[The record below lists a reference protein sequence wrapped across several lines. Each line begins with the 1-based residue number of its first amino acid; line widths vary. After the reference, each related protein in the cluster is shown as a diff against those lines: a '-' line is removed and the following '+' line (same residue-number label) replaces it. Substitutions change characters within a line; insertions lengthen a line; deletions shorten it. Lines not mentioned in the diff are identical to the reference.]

1 MVKKRNLIVLGLAS
15 LTFLTGCGSE
25 KTLVCTTN
33 QSGNGI
39 SVDQE
44 ITVNFKSKKVD
55 SIKMVVDSKATD
67 DTIKQNWS
75 IFQTEMDKQYKNK
88 ESDGVT
94 LKVEND
100 DKKYTYKV
108 SLDVDLN
115 KATKDSL
122 SEYGLSDI
130 TSSKENVEDVKKAA
144 EDQGY
149 KCEIK

>member
-94 LKVEND
+94 LKVE
-100 DKKYTYKV
+100 K
-108 SLDVDLN
+108 S
-115 KATKDSL
+115 
-122 SEYGLSDI
+122 GPI
-130 TSSKENVEDVKKAA
+130 TVVASPSFVFNPNVTS
-144 EDQGY
+144 
-149 KCEIK
+149 